1 MFVGRNFWKSSLLES
16 EKSEISL
23 SSSNAKTSLIDLNIY
38 SKYDVQRENFINVET
53 VFIYAKNIFDYCE
66 I

>member
-1 MFVGRNFWKSSLLES
+1 MFVGRNFWKSLLLES

-23 SSSNAKTSLIDLNIY
+23 SSSNAENLINRLEYTVNMMC
-38 SKYDVQRENFINVET
+38 REKILLMQKQ
-53 VFIYAKNIFDYCE
+53 ILSMQKNIFDYCE